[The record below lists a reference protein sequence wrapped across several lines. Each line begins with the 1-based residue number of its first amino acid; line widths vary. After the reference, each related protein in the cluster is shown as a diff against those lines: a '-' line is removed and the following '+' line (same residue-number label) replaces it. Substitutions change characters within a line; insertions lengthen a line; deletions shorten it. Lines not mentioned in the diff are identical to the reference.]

1 MSNTFSAWDYVF
13 HMGDKPNTLSLGILV
28 EGRKPFCG
36 HIAYS
41 VQNLPQGWTPYG
53 RRGHLKLTSTKCL
66 SLVRMSYPVNAEC
79 WTLFEAALMSQARIL
94 VEDIAK
100 HQRSD
105 PKSLWAKIR
114 PVLKI
119 PVIEVDVPEKTLCS
133 RPVERENSRM
143 IERCRAPCL
152 LGFDECPTHLES
164 QGQGQGQD
172 QGMQIPTIDELV
184 DHDGNTYF
192 TDASVVRD
200 ASGAVKGWLEDDVVY
215 LFEKK

>member
-1 MSNTFSAWDYVF
+1 
-13 HMGDKPNTLSLGILV
+13 
-28 EGRKPFCG
+28 
-36 HIAYS
+36 
-41 VQNLPQGWTPYG
+41 
-53 RRGHLKLTSTKCL
+53 
-66 SLVRMSYPVNAEC
+66 MSYPVNAEC

-114 PVLKI
+114 PSLKI

-133 RPVERENSRM
+133 RHVEKENSRM

-164 QGQGQGQD
+164 PVVAPAATAAPTA
-172 QGMQIPTIDELV
+172 QIPTIDELV
-184 DHDGNTYF
+184 DREGNTYF
-192 TDASVVRD
+192 TDANVVRD

>member
-1 MSNTFSAWDYVF
+1 
-13 HMGDKPNTLSLGILV
+13 
-28 EGRKPFCG
+28 
-36 HIAYS
+36 
-41 VQNLPQGWTPYG
+41 
-53 RRGHLKLTSTKCL
+53 
-66 SLVRMSYPVNAEC
+66 MSYPVNAEC

-133 RPVERENSRM
+133 RSVERDNSRM

-152 LGFDECPTHLES
+152 LGFDECPTHLEECLDRQTEDS
-164 QGQGQGQD
+164 TVT
-172 QGMQIPTIDELV
+172 IPTIDEIV
-184 DHDGNTYF
+184 DRDGNTYF
-192 TDASVVRD
+192 TDGSVVRD
-200 ASGAVKGWLEDDVVY
+200 ASGTVKGWLEEDVVY
-215 LFEKK
+215 FFEKK